1 MIKFEASKIAY
12 VVGQVSR
19 PGRGHLRQRVGGRR
33 ARALMGQ
40 VSRPG
45 RDYEQHYTLARL
57 LVLAFSRE
65 VIRGKML
72 LLSNELVSSKYS
84 NCS

>member
-1 MIKFEASKIAY
+1 
-12 VVGQVSR
+12 
-19 PGRGHLRQRVGGRR
+19 
-33 ARALMGQ
+33 MGQ

-45 RDYEQHYTLARL
+45 RDYEQHYILARL